1 MTKEKRR
8 MLKEQAK
15 FEKQKRKEQA
25 RKDRSSE
32 ERKEYG
38 LWISVCSHGFLFFA
52 LAYIIYCLITF
63 FFIYLYNPNFVTS
76 VSSYLGAIDNFKVTT
91 LWFIP
96 LAVML
101 SAVFNFRF
109 FEKLLDLFRKSG
121 YKMITFLLILLITA
135 AYIVAMVVY
144 IRSQQYSLNFE
155 IFREIFI

>member
-38 LWISVCSHGFLFFA
+38 LWIA

-144 IRSQQYSLNFE
+144 IISQQYSLNFE